1 MSIPFLTVSGWGP
14 SVAALAALIGHC
26 YPFFIGFKGG
36 RGVSTAA
43 GALLVISPLAFV
55 ISGIILFAVIAAT
68 RYVSLGSILGCASA
82 ITCGIVFY
90 IISQSNSAF
99 IGRVM
104 LQQLLF
110 IIPGPAFIILLHYD
124 NIGRLLAGKERKI
137 GQTVQVEEKSDSTP
151 TNNSSSN
158 VQV

>member
-1 MSIPFLTVSGWGP
+1 
-14 SVAALAALIGHC
+14 
-26 YPFFIGFKGG
+26 
-36 RGVSTAA
+36 
-43 GALLVISPLAFV
+43 
-55 ISGIILFAVIAAT
+55 
-68 RYVSLGSILGCASA
+68 
-82 ITCGIVFY
+82 
-90 IISQSNSAF
+90 
-99 IGRVM
+99 M

-110 IIPGPAFIILLHYD
+110 IVPGPAFIILLHYD